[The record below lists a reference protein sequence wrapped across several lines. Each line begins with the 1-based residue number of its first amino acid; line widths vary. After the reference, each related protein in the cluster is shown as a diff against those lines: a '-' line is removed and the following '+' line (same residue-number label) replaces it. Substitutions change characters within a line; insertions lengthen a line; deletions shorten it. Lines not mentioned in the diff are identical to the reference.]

1 LTFTLF
7 GTVRP
12 CHGSDEKH
20 VYYLQSQNGN
30 LYSEDF
36 FSDGEDASEF
46 AALRADVPPEVN
58 FVRDALDRTP
68 DAVNMWIG
76 GSDSVTSIHSG
87 TVPGN
92 LPVFWT

>member
-1 LTFTLF
+1 MTFSRSCVQVTRIHFTLF

-12 CHGSDEKH
+12 WHGSDAKY

-46 AALRADVPPEVN
+46 AALRADVPPEVS
-58 FVRDALDRTP
+58 FVRDAL
-68 DAVNMWIG
+68 
-76 GSDSVTSIHSG
+76 GSLS
-87 TVPGN
+87 VPGAV
-92 LPVFWT
+92 L